1 MNGKVERSMLF
12 DKEISVGE
20 MGNVR
25 FIEGIVS
32 FQKKMK
38 LNVLSFEVDGV
49 LIDTGAKSLLKEFK
63 PFFAEANIDQVM
75 ITHFHEDH
83 TGGAAYLQREYGLPI
98 FMNEMTIEECSE
110 RAKYPLYRKL
120 FWGKR
125 EPFKAQPI
133 GETFTSRNA
142 TWDVLNTPGHAKDHL
157 AFLNRETGQLFSGDL
172 YVQPRTKVVLREE
185 SIPSIIDSIEY
196 ALTFDFDELF
206 CCHAGYVKDGRK
218 ALTNKLTYLKEL
230 QEKILHLQK
239 QGYDENEIQQ
249 QLFKKKYPI
258 TSLSFGEW
266 NSIHII
272 RSVINE
278 G

>member
-1 MNGKVERSMLF
+1 MLF
-12 DKEISVGE
+12 NKKISVGE
-20 MGNVR
+20 MSNVR

-32 FQKKMK
+32 FQKKMN

-63 PFFAEANIDQVM
+63 PFFRKANIDQVM

-83 TGGAAYLQREYGLPI
+83 TGGAAYLQTEYGLPI
-98 FMNEMTIEECSE
+98 FMNEMTIEECAE

-120 FWGKR
+120 FWGTR
-125 EPFKAQPI
+125 EPFKAKPI

-185 SIPSIIDSIEY
+185 SIPTIIHSIEHV
-196 ALTFDFDELF
+196 LTFDFDELF

-218 ALTNKLTYLKEL
+218 ALTNKLTYLREL
-230 QEKILHLQK
+230 QEKILNLQK

-249 QLFKKKYPI
+249 QIFKKKYPI
-258 TSLSFGEW
+258 TSFSFGEW

-272 RSVINE
+272 RSILNE